1 MYAKGGYMKIEGA
14 NPGNEFRL
22 TTKPS
27 NMAQSTFTAITTD
40 KAIVSRRLTDILS
53 LHDDTPVIAHW
64 HGQYRTEAFAL
75 TVKELKELA
84 KAYKE

>member
-1 MYAKGGYMKIEGA
+1 MKIEGA
-14 NPGNEFRL
+14 NPGSGFRL

-27 NMAQSTFTAITTD
+27 NMAHSTFTAITED

-53 LHDDTPVIAHW
+53 LNDNTPVIAHW

-75 TVKELKELA
+75 TIKELKELA